1 MNDRYAKQVNFT
13 EIGAKGRKKLSNSY
27 VVIIGSGSIGT
38 VAASALARAGVGGIR
53 IIDRDSVDYGDLEQD
68 VLFNENDVANQLPK
82 AIAAERHLKKV
93 NSSIEVEGIVTDV
106 NHTNIGS
113 LVSGANLILGGLR
126 NDETFFVINDISM
139 KYEIPWI
146 HGTAVASRG
155 STMNIIPHE
164 TPCYRCHFASPLSHG
179 TIYLTNTVGVI
190 SPATFTV
197 GALMSVEAMK
207 ILIDIKQA
215 NRDRI
220 VFDTWKETFH
230 HLKHG
235 NRGGC
240 PACHGNYEFLEG
252 KSFTKATRLC
262 SGGQAVEVLD
272 PSVRAVSLEGLA
284 MHLKLLGQVAY
295 SEYMLRFSFD
305 STEMVVFPDGR
316 AIVKNTDN
324 EPLAL
329 ELYAKYIKN

>member
-1 MNDRYAKQVNFT
+1 MSDRYAKQINFT
-13 EIGAKGRKKLSNSY
+13 EIGAQGRKRLSNSY
-27 VVIIGSGSIGT
+27 VVVIGSGSIGT
-38 VAASALARAGVGGIR
+38 VVATSLARSGVSRIR

-68 VLFNENDVANQLPK
+68 VLFNEDDIASQLPK
-82 AIAAERHLKKV
+82 AIAAERHLQKV
-93 NSSIEVEGIVTDV
+93 NSSIEVEGVVTDV

-126 NDETFFVINDISM
+126 NDETFFLINDISL
-139 KYEIPWI
+139 KYQVPWI

-155 STMNIIPHE
+155 STMNVIPGD

-179 TIYLTNTVGVI
+179 TVYSTDMIGVI

-197 GALMSVEAMK
+197 GALMSVEAIK
-207 ILIDIKQA
+207 ILTDVKKA

-220 VFDTWKETFH
+220 VFDIWKETFH
-230 HLKHG
+230 HLKNG

-272 PSVRAVSLEGLA
+272 PSVRNISLEGLA
-284 MHLKLLGQVAY
+284 TRLKPLGQVAY

-316 AIVKNTDN
+316 AIVKNTDD

-329 ELYAKYIKN
+329 ELYAKYVRN

>member
-1 MNDRYAKQVNFT
+1 MTDRYAKQVNFT
-13 EIGAKGRKKLSNSY
+13 EIGMQGRKKLSHSY

-38 VAASALARAGVGGIR
+38 VAATALARAGVGRIR

-68 VLFNENDVANQLPK
+68 ILFNEDDIANQLPK
-82 AIAAERHLKKV
+82 AVAAERHLKKV
-93 NSSIEVEGIVTDV
+93 NSSIEVEGIVTDA

-126 NDETFFVINDISM
+126 NEETFFVINDIAL
-139 KYEIPWI
+139 KYEIPWV

-164 TPCYRCHFASPLSHG
+164 TPCYRCHFATPLSHG
-179 TIYLTNTVGVI
+179 TVYSTDTVGVI

-207 ILIDIKQA
+207 ILVDVKQA

-230 HLKHG
+230 HLKNG

-240 PACHGNYEFLEG
+240 PACHGNYDFLEG
-252 KSFTKATRLC
+252 KSFSKATRLC

-272 PSVRAVSLEGLA
+272 PSIRKVSLEELA
-284 MHLKLLGQVAY
+284 TRLKPVGQVAY
-295 SEYMLRFSFD
+295 SEYMLRFNFD

-316 AIVKNTDN
+316 AIVKNTDD

-329 ELYAKYIKN
+329 ELYAKYVRN